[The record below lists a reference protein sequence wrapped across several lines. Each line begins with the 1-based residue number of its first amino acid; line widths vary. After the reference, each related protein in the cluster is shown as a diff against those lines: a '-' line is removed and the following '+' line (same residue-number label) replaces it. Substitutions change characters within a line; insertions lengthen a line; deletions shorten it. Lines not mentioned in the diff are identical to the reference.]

1 MNYKKLTKAQA
12 KAFAD
17 DIDALPEAAF
27 QDLEAKWES
36 FRVDDFDPSYLKL
49 RNKVIAVYQVAKPNG
64 GYAID
69 VNIGLCLYD
78 ELCAANGFTN
88 VLANDDDVWRYL
100 SCTVFPDITHLR
112 YPPSKTDA
120 AEGRR
125 LNSKRFYA
133 HTRRIWLKTLWWYI
147 HLSWQGNAEAT
158 KEILKDLGTDTI
170 SDFIERTGKGYRL
183 KLYREL
189 IKAYSGVEKKS
200 SNLFN
205 KIATQ
210 NRVNC
215 TTVEPALTQNAEPG
229 YVMQLFAQLSI
240 TGGTSD
246 VD

>member
-27 QDLEAKWES
+27 QDLETKWQA
-36 FRVDDFDPSYLKL
+36 FRVDGFDSSYSEL
-49 RNKVIAVYQVAKPNG
+49 RRKIIEVYQDSKPNG
-64 GYAID
+64 GYAVD
-69 VNIGLCLYD
+69 VNVGLCLYE
-78 ELCAANGFTN
+78 ELCVTNGFTN
-88 VLANDDDVWRYL
+88 VMANDDDVWRYL
-100 SCTVFPDITHLR
+100 SCVVFPDITHLR
-112 YPPSKTDA
+112 YPPSKTDV
-120 AEGRR
+120 AEERR

-147 HLSWQGNAEAT
+147 HLSWQGSAEAT
-158 KEILKDLGTDTI
+158 NDVLKDLGTDTI

-189 IKAYSGVEKKS
+189 IKAYSSVEKKS
-200 SNLFN
+200 SYLFN

-215 TTVEPALTQNAEPG
+215 TTVEPALTQNAESG
-229 YVMQLFAQLSI
+229 YVMQLFAQLNI
-240 TGGTSD
+240 MGD
-246 VD
+246 VNDAG

>member
-1 MNYKKLTKAQA
+1 M
-12 KAFAD
+12 
-17 DIDALPEAAF
+17 
-27 QDLEAKWES
+27 
-36 FRVDDFDPSYLKL
+36 
-49 RNKVIAVYQVAKPNG
+49 
-64 GYAID
+64 
-69 VNIGLCLYD
+69 
-78 ELCAANGFTN
+78 
-88 VLANDDDVWRYL
+88 
-100 SCTVFPDITHLR
+100 
-112 YPPSKTDA
+112 
-120 AEGRR
+120 
-125 LNSKRFYA
+125 
-133 HTRRIWLKTLWWYI
+133 
-147 HLSWQGNAEAT
+147 
-158 KEILKDLGTDTI
+158 
-170 SDFIERTGKGYRL
+170 

>member
-1 MNYKKLTKAQA
+1 MNYKKLTKAQS

-27 QDLEAKWES
+27 QDLEAKWQS
-36 FRVDDFDPSYLKL
+36 FRVDDFEPSYSEL
-49 RNKVIAVYQVAKPNG
+49 RNKVIAVYQESKPRG
-64 GYAID
+64 GYAVD
-69 VNIGLCLYD
+69 VNIGLCLYA

-100 SCTVFPDITHLR
+100 SCIVFPDITHLR

-147 HLSWQGNAEAT
+147 HLSWQGSAEAT
-158 KEILKDLGTDTI
+158 KEVLEDLGTDTI

-229 YVMQLFAQLSI
+229 YVMQLFAQLNI
-240 TGGTSD
+240 TGGVSD
-246 VD
+246 VG